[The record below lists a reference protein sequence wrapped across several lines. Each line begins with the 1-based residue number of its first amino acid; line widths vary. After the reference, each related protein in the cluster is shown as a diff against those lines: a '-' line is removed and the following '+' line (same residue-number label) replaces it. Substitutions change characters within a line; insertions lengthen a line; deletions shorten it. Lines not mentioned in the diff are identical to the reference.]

1 MRVLNILPEV
11 ADVATDFFPWFEG
24 EGDYWNEAKGEP
36 FPRGSCV
43 SIETKGG
50 SLRKLYIACDS

>member
-1 MRVLNILPEV
+1 MCVLDVLPEV

-36 FPRGSCV
+36 FPRRSCV
-43 SIETKGG
+43 SIAG
-50 SLRKLYIACDS
+50 SLRKLYVACDS